1 MKFSIK
7 RVFRPL
13 AILVIGLVLAIVMV
27 SSRKPIPQEETPQR
41 LPFVELQTMQL
52 DKQEIVISARGNL
65 IPAQSLVLSS
75 EVGGAIVWK
84 SEKLERGEFVAAGEP
99 LIKIE
104 PIPYELA
111 LAQAKATLAS
121 ARVALADA
129 EALQRKARVEEA
141 KANINA
147 AEKLVK
153 KAELDLSKT
162 TITSP
167 FNAIVDSAPVEFAQF
182 MSPGKLVAELMSTD
196 KGEVHMPLVQ
206 SDAVYLVNNQP
217 TKVMLNRL
225 INGHLYQWQGRYVR
239 LEGRL
244 DQQTR
249 VINAV
254 VEIDNPYEQADAEL
268 PLVYG
273 AFVEVTMVGDQ
284 VADAEKIP
292 QLALHPESTVFVFE
306 DGKIRKRTVDIVH
319 YDGKGEVIIR
329 GLNNGD
335 RVVTNRLEV
344 MFDQMLVAVKNEQ

>member
-52 DKQEIVISARGNL
+52 GKQEIVISARGNL
-65 IPAQSLVLSS
+65 VPAQSLVLSS

-167 FNAIVDSAPVEFAQF
+167 FNAIVDSAPVELAQF

-254 VEIDNPYEQADAEL
+254 VEIDNPYEQANAEL

-273 AFVEVTMVGDQ
+273 AFVEVTMVGDR

>member
-13 AILVIGLVLAIVMV
+13 AIMVIGLVIAIVMV

-65 IPAQSLVLSS
+65 VPAQSLVLSS

-167 FNAIVDSAPVEFAQF
+167 FNAIVDSAPVELAQF

-254 VEIDNPYEQADAEL
+254 VEIDNPYEQANAEL

-273 AFVEVTMVGDQ
+273 AFVEVTMVGDR

-344 MFDQMLVAVKNEQ
+344 MFDQMLVAVQND

>member
-27 SSRKPIPQEETPQR
+27 SSRQPIPQEETPQR

-65 IPAQSLVLSS
+65 VPAQSLVLSS

-254 VEIDNPYEQADAEL
+254 VEIDNPYEQANAEL

>member
-27 SSRKPIPQEETPQR
+27 NSRKPIPQEEAPQR

-65 IPAQSLVLSS
+65 VPAQSLVLSS

-167 FNAIVDSAPVEFAQF
+167 FNAIVDSAPVELAQF

-206 SDAVYLVNNQP
+206 SDAVYLVNNEP

-254 VEIDNPYEQADAEL
+254 VEIDNPYEQANAEL

-306 DGKIRKRTVDIVH
+306 DGKIYKRTVDIVH

-344 MFDQMLVAVKNEQ
+344 MFDQMLVAVQND

>member
-167 FNAIVDSAPVEFAQF
+167 FNAIVDSAPVELAQF

-217 TKVMLNRL
+217 TK
-225 INGHLYQWQGRYVR
+225 
-239 LEGRL
+239 
-244 DQQTR
+244 
-249 VINAV
+249 AV